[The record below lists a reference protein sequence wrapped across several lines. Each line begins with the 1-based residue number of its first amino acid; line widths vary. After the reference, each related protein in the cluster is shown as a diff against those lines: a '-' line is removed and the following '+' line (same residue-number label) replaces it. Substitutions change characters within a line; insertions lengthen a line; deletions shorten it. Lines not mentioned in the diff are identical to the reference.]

1 MPRLIRDLL
10 CGKSYW
16 VTKSRVWQ
24 DFRNEYHPQRMCK
37 KCGYINRFATPYC
50 PKCGRTMSHETVP
63 TGIIPKEQIIE
74 DEHGQKYWGTL
85 YDRERVW
92 NFMLHKGV
100 SNKVYR
106 QHEEAEKKPTVL

>member
-1 MPRLIRDLL
+1 
-10 CGKSYW
+10 
-16 VTKSRVWQ
+16 
-24 DFRNEYHPQRMCK
+24 
-37 KCGYINRFATPYC
+37 
-50 PKCGRTMSHETVP
+50 MSHETVP

-100 SNKVYR
+100 SNEVYR
-106 QHEEAEKKPTVL
+106 QHEEAEKKPRMLR